1 MWNSQAMDLHQG
13 ETVLFEGRPSWRSI
27 LGFYIVGVLMAA
39 AVGAVVAL
47 IDSTGT
53 GVAVFVVGVVFVV
66 GAGWLRRI
74 ATRYAITSER
84 LWIQRGLIARRTQET
99 RLTRVQNVNTD
110 QSMLQRL
117 LQIGTVDFDT
127 AGTDAPDANFAFR
140 GVAEPSR
147 VARMVDEAIRQS
159 QPAQS

>member
-1 MWNSQAMDLHQG
+1 MDLHQG

-27 LGFYIVGVLMAA
+27 IGFYVVGVLVAA

-47 IDSTGT
+47 IASTGT
-53 GVAVFVVGVVFVV
+53 GVAVFVAGVVIVVGV
-66 GAGWLRRI
+66 GWLRRI
-74 ATRYAITSER
+74 ATRYAITTER
-84 LWIQRGLIARRTQET
+84 LWIQRGLVARHTQET
-99 RLTRVQNVNTD
+99 RLARVQNVNTD
-110 QSMLQRL
+110 QSMLQRM

-140 GVAEPSR
+140 GVGEPAR
-147 VARMVDEAIRQS
+147 VARVVDEAIRQS

>member
-1 MWNSQAMDLHQG
+1 MDLHQG

-27 LGFYIVGVLMAA
+27 LGFYIVGVLVAA
-39 AVGAVVAL
+39 AIGAVVAL

-53 GVAVFVVGVVFVV
+53 GVAVFVVAVVIVV
-66 GAGWLRRI
+66 GVGWLRRI
-74 ATRYAITSER
+74 ATRYAITTER
-84 LWIQRGLIARRTQET
+84 LWIQRGLVARHTQET
-99 RLTRVQNVNTD
+99 RLSRVQNVNTD
-110 QSMLQRL
+110 QSMLQRM